1 MQPRDTPPEEV
12 PSSDTIYHHRTLQGI
27 INPYQS
33 WRSNNNN
40 NNNNHGF
47 SMLDLIRGSST
58 TTTTLFSSLFPPVS
72 SIASGI
78 PPDGSLAAATASKN
92 HREAEKRRRE
102 RINSHLQRLRSLLP
116 CNSKTDKASLLAKV
130 VEHVRDLKQK
140 TSEEIAGT
148 TTNVFPSEHDEISVS
163 HIGRHPRHQSVYKAI
178 MCCEDRSNL
187 LPELIKTL
195 KSLRLRTLKAEM
207 SMVGGRVKNVLIVAG
222 EEQEQEQELE
232 ENSIGSLREALKSL
246 IGRDGSGD
254 RCKRRRVSSDYNSI

>member
-33 WRSNNNN
+33 WWSNNNN
-40 NNNNHGF
+40 INNNHHGF
-47 SMLDLIRGSST
+47 SMLDLIRGSSSTT

-78 PPDGSLAAATASKN
+78 PTDGSLAAATASRN

-130 VEHVRDLKQK
+130 VEHVRDLKQR

-148 TTNVFPSEHDEISVS
+148 TTDVFPSEHDEISVS
-163 HIGRHPRHQSVYKAI
+163 HIGHHPHHQSVYKAI
-178 MCCEDRSNL
+178 MCCEDRSDL

-207 SMVGGRVKNVLIVAG
+207 SMVGGRVKNVLILAG
-222 EEQEQEQELE
+222 EEQEQE

-246 IGRDGSGD
+246 IERDGSGN